1 MEYAVM
7 KIVEEINSVVFD
19 KMASNTSLGHPY

>member
-19 KMASNTSLGHPY
+19 KMASNTLGHPY